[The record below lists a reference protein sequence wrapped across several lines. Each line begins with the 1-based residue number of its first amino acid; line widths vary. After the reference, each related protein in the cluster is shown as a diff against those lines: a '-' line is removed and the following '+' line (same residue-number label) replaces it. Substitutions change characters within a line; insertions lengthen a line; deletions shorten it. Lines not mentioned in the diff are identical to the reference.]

1 MARKTIC
8 TDTAMKG
15 EIMATSKKAKV
26 LKHLQQ
32 HKKGITGVDALRLYG
47 LYRLSEIIRQLRESG
62 IDIKTEM
69 MTRENED
76 GTTTRFAR
84 YYL

>member
-1 MARKTIC
+1 
-8 TDTAMKG
+8 
-15 EIMATSKKAKV
+15 MATSKKAKV